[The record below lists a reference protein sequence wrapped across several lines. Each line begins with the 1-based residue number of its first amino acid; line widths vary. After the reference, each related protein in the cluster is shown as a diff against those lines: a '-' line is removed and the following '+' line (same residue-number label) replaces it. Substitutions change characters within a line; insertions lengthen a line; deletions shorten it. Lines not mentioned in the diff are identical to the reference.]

1 MLFLS
6 DCCTE
11 KFIKKLG
18 GRKDVADI
26 EDALLRLDMLTK
38 EEGLKVL
45 VENLEVIR
53 HVDGVVN
60 VVNENVEAN
69 KVLTENI
76 NRNVEATKT
85 CIHGIDSNMKVTNV
99 LIDDIDTNV
108 HKVDNGTLHLP
119 SVFHANRPLFPSST

>member
-11 KFIKKLG
+11 KFIKRLG

-26 EDALLRLDMLTK
+26 EDALLRLDILTK
-38 EEGLKVL
+38 EEGLMVL

-60 VVNENVEAN
+60 VVNENVEVN
-69 KVLTENI
+69 
-76 NRNVEATKT
+76 
-85 CIHGIDSNMKVTNV
+85 NV

-108 HKVDNGTLHLP
+108 HRVDNGTLHLP